1 MKWLKKKSTVTGI
14 VVLAA
19 LLAAPALISSNYV
32 ISMAVYCFL
41 YAALG
46 VSWNI
51 VGGYGG
57 QTSWCHA
64 TFVSIG
70 AYTAMILL
78 RNFNISPILSIPIS
92 MVFSFFVALVIGG
105 ATLRWRG
112 TFFTIST
119 IALLEIS
126 RIVLMVSDKVTGG
139 TSGLYTPYTGQSFY
153 KLHFDNDVPFYYL
166 SLLALLIVLFV
177 VSKFVKSKTGYYL
190 SAVNG
195 DEDAAISLGIDSF
208 RVKLKSFELSAM
220 MTSFVGVLLG
230 MFLAF
235 IDPMTIC
242 SMDMTVKIASVAI
255 IGGLGTQWGPV
266 LGAFIII
273 PATELSSV
281 LLGQSGSSV
290 LLYGLLLIII
300 VLFKPKGVIS
310 IFTEDIPEWRR
321 RRQKRAQAGA
331 AERGQ
336 GT

>member
-1 MKWLKKKSTVTGI
+1 MKMRVEKTLLFKLA
-14 VVLAA
+14 VLLF
-19 LLAAPALISSNYV
+19 LLALPLLISSNYV

-46 VSWNI
+46 SSWNI

-78 RNFNISPILSIPIS
+78 KRFSISPLASIPLA
-92 MVFSFFVALVIGG
+92 MGLSFVVAFIIGT

-126 RIVLMVSDKVTGG
+126 RILLMVSDQITGG
-139 TSGLYTPYTGQSFY
+139 SSGLYAPYTGASFW
-153 KLHFDNDVPFYYL
+153 KLHFDDDIPFYYL
-166 SLLALLIVLFV
+166 SLLALLVVQLV
-177 VSKFVKSKTGYYL
+177 VSRFVKSKTGYYL

-208 RVKLKSFELSAM
+208 QVKLRSFELSAI
-220 MTSFVGVLLG
+220 MTTFVGVLLG

-255 IGGLGTQWGPV
+255 IGGLGTLWGPV

-273 PATELSSV
+273 PATELSSI

-300 VLFKPKGVIS
+300 VLFKPKGVVS
-310 IFTEDIPEWRR
+310 IFTEDIPEWMRR
-321 RRQKRAQAGA
+321 RA
-331 AERGQ
+331 ARGEADI
-336 GT
+336 